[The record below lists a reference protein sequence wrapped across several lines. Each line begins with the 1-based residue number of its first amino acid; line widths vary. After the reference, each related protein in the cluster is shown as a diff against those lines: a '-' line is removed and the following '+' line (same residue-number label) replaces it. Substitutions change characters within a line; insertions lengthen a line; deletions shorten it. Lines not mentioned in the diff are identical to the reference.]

1 MEGFALPPFESTCI
15 LKDKDIIR
23 LVLLKKSIFFLKS
36 FFRVLF
42 ILLCNVCN
50 RVKKKGS
57 TSTEIIKIDDGLN
70 DSLNVVEIIDKPPV
84 TKGTN
89 LLANEEFEK
98 ESGGYET
105 ESEEDVAEEVED
117 VENSPEVKTVS
128 KKRKASKDLRCPKY
142 GSRSPPQNGVKNKN
156 NFNISYV
163 LQPLSPIL
171 RWW

>member
-1 MEGFALPPFESTCI
+1 MYFEGQRYYQVSFI
-15 LKDKDIIR
+15 
-23 LVLLKKSIFFLKS
+23 KKIDLFFFKS

-98 ESGGYET
+98 QSDGYET
-105 ESEEDVAEEVED
+105 EPEEDVAEEVED

-142 GSRSPPQNGVKNKN
+142 GSRAPPQNGVKNKN

>member
-36 FFRVLF
+36 YFRVLF

-142 GSRSPPQNGVKNKN
+142 GSRAPPQNGVKNKN

>member
-142 GSRSPPQNGVKNKN
+142 GSRAPPQNGVKNKN